1 MNGVCC
7 TLSSTVQLQFVE
19 EGDRRALFAVR
30 HQWQRPPRLPRVHRC
45 RPAWG
50 NPPSAILA
58 LPHSTKY
65 ASTTSTKVRPR
76 DASALRRCDPSHCRR
91 LWRYGVAG
99 WRLRVVFQDYDA
111 AEHPLGKSS
120 TKTPGPWSME
130 LLAQKY
136 CSHTA
141 PYPIHCSLSYRL
153 NPEGGP
159 RPERVHAHIDIARA
173 AA

>member
-1 MNGVCC
+1 MRCFSSAVLRSV
-7 TLSSTVQLQFVE
+7 TLSPTV
-19 EGDRRALFAVR
+19 
-30 HQWQRPPRLPRVHRC
+30 
-45 RPAWG
+45 
-50 NPPSAILA
+50 
-58 LPHSTKY
+58 
-65 ASTTSTKVRPR
+65 
-76 DASALRRCDPSHCRR
+76 ALRRGW
-91 LWRYGVAG
+91 LAG
-99 WRLRVVFQDYDA
+99 GLGFTVFQDYDA

-136 CSHTA
+136 CSHTELTA